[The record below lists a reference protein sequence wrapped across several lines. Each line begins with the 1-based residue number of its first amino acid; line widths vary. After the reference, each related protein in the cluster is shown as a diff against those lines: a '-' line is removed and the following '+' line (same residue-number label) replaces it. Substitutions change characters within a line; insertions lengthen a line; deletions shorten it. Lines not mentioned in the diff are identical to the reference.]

1 MEKSIVINN
10 VSDRVKNLSESA
22 TIAMARKS
30 RELKAQGID
39 VISLS
44 LGEPDFNTPD
54 FIKDAAIEGI
64 HQNYSKY
71 MAVNGYEDFR
81 DAISMKFKR
90 DNNINYSPNQI
101 VVSTGA
107 KQSIANVVL
116 STVNP
121 GDEVIIPAS
130 YWVSYEE
137 IVKMAEG
144 VPVFIETKIE
154 DDFKITPDQLSNA
167 ISDKTK
173 LMIYSSPCNPSG
185 SVYLKEELRSL
196 ADVLANHPEIIVISD
211 EIYEHINFT
220 DSYFSM
226 AAFDDVY
233 NQVVTVNG
241 VSKAF
246 AMTGWRLGY
255 IGAPEWIAKACTKI
269 QGQFTSGAS
278 SISQRAALAAVSAN
292 PEVVGEMKSAFL
304 ERRDF
309 IISQLKSISG
319 VKINQP
325 QGAFYVFPDVS
336 SFFGKSIGDRVIENS
351 DDLCLYLLEEAK
363 VALVTGNAFGSPACV
378 RISYAAAMDEL
389 KEAMHRIST
398 ALNKLD

>member
-1 MEKSIVINN
+1 METTATNLL
-10 VSDRVKNLSESA
+10 SDRVKNLSESA

-54 FIKDAAIEGI
+54 FIKQAAKEGI
-64 HQNYSKY
+64 DQNYSKY
-71 MAVNGYEDFR
+71 MAVNGYEDLR
-81 DAISMKFKR
+81 MAISAKFKR
-90 DNNINYSPNQI
+90 DNNINYSKDQI

-116 STVNP
+116 SLINP
-121 GDEVIIPAS
+121 GDEVIIPAP

-144 VPVFIETKIE
+144 VPVGIETSIE
-154 DDFKITPDQLSNA
+154 NDFKITPDQLKAA
-167 ISDKTK
+167 INTKTK

-185 SVYLKEELRSL
+185 SVYTKEELRGL
-196 ADVLANHPEIIVISD
+196 ADVLKDHPSIVVISD

-220 DSYFSM
+220 NSYFSM
-226 AAFDDVY
+226 AAFDDMY

-241 VSKAF
+241 VSKSF

-255 IGAPEWIAKACTKI
+255 IGAPNWIASACTKI

-278 SISQRAALAAVSAN
+278 SISQRAALAAVGED
-292 PEVVGEMKSAFL
+292 PKVVIPMKNAFL
-304 ERRDF
+304 ERRNYM
-309 IISQLKSISG
+309 IKELRSISG
-319 VKINQP
+319 FKINEP
-325 QGAFYVFPDVS
+325 EGAFYLFPDVS
-336 SFFGKSIGDRVIENS
+336 AFFGKEFKGNKITNADE
-351 DDLCLYLLEEAK
+351 LCLFLLEEAK
-363 VALVTGNAFGSPACV
+363 VALVTGNAFGSPNCI
-378 RISYAAAMDEL
+378 RISYAASMEEL
-389 KEAMHRIST
+389 KEAIGRIKNAIS
-398 ALNKLD
+398 LLH

>member
-1 MEKSIVINN
+1 MDNSTIKNN
-10 VSDRVKNLSESA
+10 VSDRVNNLSESA

-30 RELKAQGID
+30 RELKLQGID

-54 FIKDAAIEGI
+54 FIKEAAIEGI

-116 STVNP
+116 STINP
-121 GDEVIIPAS
+121 GDEVIVPAPF
-130 YWVSYEE
+130 WVSYEE

-144 VPVFIETKIE
+144 IPVFIETQIE
-154 DDFKITPDQLSNA
+154 DDFKITPKQLTSA
-167 ISDKTK
+167 ITSKTK
-173 LMIYSSPCNPSG
+173 MMIYSSPCNPSG
-185 SVYLKEELRSL
+185 SVYLKNELRAL
-196 ADVLANHPEIIVISD
+196 ADVLVNHPEIIVVSD

-220 DSYFSM
+220 ESYFSM
-226 AAFDDVY
+226 ASFDDVY

-278 SISQRAALAAVSAN
+278 SISQRAALAAISAD
-292 PEVVGEMKSAFL
+292 PEVVGEMKTAFL

-309 IISQLKSISG
+309 IIDQLKKITG

-336 SFFGKSIGDRVIENS
+336 SFFGKSNGNQLITNS
-351 DDLCLYLLEEAK
+351 DDLCLYLLESAK
-363 VALVTGNAFGSPACV
+363 VALVTGNAFGSPKCI
-378 RISYAAAMDEL
+378 RISYAASMKEL
-389 KEAMHRIST
+389 EEAMKRIAN
-398 ALNKLD
+398 ALNNLV

>member
-121 GDEVIIPAS
+121 GDEVIIPAP

-196 ADVLANHPEIIVISD
+196 ADVLVNHPEIIVISD

-220 DSYFSM
+220 DSYFSI

-309 IISQLKSISG
+309 IINQLKSISG

-325 QGAFYVFPDVS
+325 EGAFYVFPDVS
-336 SFFGKSIGDRVIENS
+336 SFFGKSTGDRVIENS

>member
-1 MEKSIVINN
+1 MEKSININN

-81 DAISMKFKR
+81 EAISLKFKR
-90 DNNINYSPNQI
+90 DNNISYSPDQI

-121 GDEVIIPAS
+121 GDEVIIPAP

-144 VPVFIETKIE
+144 VPVIIETKIE
-154 DDFKITPDQLSNA
+154 DDFKITAEQLQNA

-185 SVYLKEELRSL
+185 SVYLEEELRSL
-196 ADVLANHPEIIVISD
+196 ADVLVNHPQIIVISD

-220 DSYFSM
+220 DSYFSL

-278 SISQRAALAAVSAN
+278 SISQRAALAAISAD
-292 PEVVGEMKSAFL
+292 PIVVGEMKDAFL
-304 ERRDF
+304 ERRNF
-309 IISQLKSISG
+309 IIEKLRAISG
-319 VKINQP
+319 IKINQP
-325 QGAFYVFPDVS
+325 EGAFYVFPDVS
-336 SFFGKSIGDRVIENS
+336 DFFGKVIGDRKIENA

-363 VALVTGNAFGSPACV
+363 VALVTGNAFGSPACL
-378 RISYAAAMDEL
+378 RISYAASMDEL
-389 KEAMHRIST
+389 KEAMLRISK
-398 ALNKLD
+398 ALNNLS

>member
-1 MEKSIVINN
+1 METTAINLL
-10 VSDRVKNLSESA
+10 SERVKNLSESA

-54 FIKDAAIEGI
+54 FIKQAAKEGI
-64 HQNYSKY
+64 DQNYSKY
-71 MAVNGYEDFR
+71 MAVNGYEDLR
-81 DAISMKFKR
+81 MAISAKFKR
-90 DNNINYSPNQI
+90 DNNINYSKDQI

-116 STVNP
+116 SLINP
-121 GDEVIIPAS
+121 GDEVIIPAP

-144 VPVFIETKIE
+144 VPVGIKTSIEN
-154 DDFKITPDQLSNA
+154 DFKITPDQLKAA
-167 ISDKTK
+167 INTKTK

-185 SVYLKEELRSL
+185 SVYTKEELRGL
-196 ADVLANHPEIIVISD
+196 ADVLKDHPSIVVISD

-220 DSYFSM
+220 NSYFSM
-226 AAFDDVY
+226 AAFDDMY

-241 VSKAF
+241 VSKSF

-255 IGAPEWIAKACTKI
+255 IGAPNWIASACTKI

-278 SISQRAALAAVSAN
+278 SISQRAALAAVSED
-292 PEVVGEMKSAFL
+292 PKVVVPMKNAFL
-304 ERRDF
+304 ERRNYM
-309 IISQLKSISG
+309 IKELRSISG
-319 VKINQP
+319 FNINEP
-325 QGAFYVFPDVS
+325 EGAFYLFPDVS
-336 SFFGKSIGDRVIENS
+336 AFFGKEFKGNKIANADE
-351 DDLCLYLLEEAK
+351 LCLFLLEEAK
-363 VALVTGNAFGSPACV
+363 VALVTGNAFGSPNCI
-378 RISYAAAMDEL
+378 RISYAASLEEL
-389 KEAMHRIST
+389 KEAIGRIKNAIS
-398 ALNKLD
+398 LLH

>member
-121 GDEVIIPAS
+121 GDEVIIPAP

-196 ADVLANHPEIIVISD
+196 ADVLVNHPEIIVISD

-336 SFFGKSIGDRVIENS
+336 SFFGKSTGDIVIENS

-389 KEAMHRIST
+389 KEAMQRIST

>member
-1 MEKSIVINN
+1 METTAINLL
-10 VSDRVKNLSESA
+10 SERVKNLSESA

-54 FIKDAAIEGI
+54 FIKQAAKEGI
-64 HQNYSKY
+64 DQNYSKY
-71 MAVNGYEDFR
+71 MAVNGYEDLR
-81 DAISMKFKR
+81 MAISAKFKR
-90 DNNINYSPNQI
+90 DNNINYSKDQI

-116 STVNP
+116 SLINP
-121 GDEVIIPAS
+121 GDEVIIPAP

-144 VPVFIETKIE
+144 VPVGIETSIE
-154 DDFKITPDQLSNA
+154 NDFKITPDQLKAA
-167 ISDKTK
+167 INTKTK

-185 SVYLKEELRSL
+185 SVYTKEELRGL
-196 ADVLANHPEIIVISD
+196 ADVLKDHPSIVVISD

-220 DSYFSM
+220 NSYFSM
-226 AAFDDVY
+226 AAFDDMY

-241 VSKAF
+241 VSKSF

-255 IGAPEWIAKACTKI
+255 IGAPNWIASACTKI

-278 SISQRAALAAVSAN
+278 SISQRAALAAVSED
-292 PEVVGEMKSAFL
+292 PKVVIPMKNAFL
-304 ERRDF
+304 ERRNYM
-309 IISQLKSISG
+309 IKELRSISG
-319 VKINQP
+319 FNINEP
-325 QGAFYVFPDVS
+325 EGAFYLFPDVS
-336 SFFGKSIGDRVIENS
+336 AFFGKEYEGNKINNADE
-351 DDLCLYLLEEAK
+351 LCLFLLEEAK
-363 VALVTGNAFGSPACV
+363 VALVTGNAFGSPNCI
-378 RISYAAAMDEL
+378 RISYAASMEEL
-389 KEAMHRIST
+389 KEAIGRIKNAIS
-398 ALNKLD
+398 LLH

>member
-1 MEKSIVINN
+1 METTAINLL
-10 VSDRVKNLSESA
+10 SDRVKNLSESA

-54 FIKDAAIEGI
+54 FIKQAAKEGI
-64 HQNYSKY
+64 DQNYSKY
-71 MAVNGYEDFR
+71 MAVNGYEDLR
-81 DAISMKFKR
+81 MAISAKFKR
-90 DNNINYSPNQI
+90 DNNINYSKDQI

-116 STVNP
+116 SLINP
-121 GDEVIIPAS
+121 GDEVIIPAP

-144 VPVFIETKIE
+144 VPVGIETSIE
-154 DDFKITPDQLSNA
+154 NDFKITPDQLKAA
-167 ISDKTK
+167 INTKTK

-185 SVYLKEELRSL
+185 SVYTKEELRGL
-196 ADVLANHPEIIVISD
+196 ADVLKDHPSIVVISD

-220 DSYFSM
+220 NSYFSM
-226 AAFDDVY
+226 AAFDDMY

-241 VSKAF
+241 VSKSF

-255 IGAPEWIAKACTKI
+255 IGAPNWIASACTKI

-278 SISQRAALAAVSAN
+278 SISQRAALAAVSED
-292 PEVVGEMKSAFL
+292 PKVVIPMKNAFL
-304 ERRDF
+304 ERRNYM
-309 IISQLKSISG
+309 IKELRSISG
-319 VKINQP
+319 FNINEP
-325 QGAFYVFPDVS
+325 EGAFYLFPDVS
-336 SFFGKSIGDRVIENS
+336 AFFGKEFKGNKITNADE
-351 DDLCLYLLEEAK
+351 LCLFLLEEAK
-363 VALVTGNAFGSPACV
+363 VALVTGNAFGSPNCI
-378 RISYAAAMDEL
+378 RISYAASMEEL
-389 KEAMHRIST
+389 KEAIGRIKNAIS
-398 ALNKLD
+398 LLH

>member
-1 MEKSIVINN
+1 METTAINLL
-10 VSDRVKNLSESA
+10 SERVKNLSESA

-54 FIKDAAIEGI
+54 FIKQAAKEGI
-64 HQNYSKY
+64 DQNYSKY
-71 MAVNGYEDFR
+71 MAVNGYEDLR
-81 DAISMKFKR
+81 MAISAKFKR
-90 DNNINYSPNQI
+90 DNNINYSKDQI

-116 STVNP
+116 SLINP
-121 GDEVIIPAS
+121 GDEVIIPAP

-144 VPVFIETKIE
+144 VPVGIETSIE
-154 DDFKITPDQLSNA
+154 NDFKITPDQLKAA
-167 ISDKTK
+167 INTKTK

-185 SVYLKEELRSL
+185 SVYTKEELRGL
-196 ADVLANHPEIIVISD
+196 ADVLKDHPSIVVISD

-220 DSYFSM
+220 NSYFSM
-226 AAFDDVY
+226 AAFDDMY

-241 VSKAF
+241 VSKSF

-255 IGAPEWIAKACTKI
+255 IGAPNWIASACTKI

-278 SISQRAALAAVSAN
+278 SISQRAALAAVSED
-292 PEVVGEMKSAFL
+292 PKVVIPMKNAFL
-304 ERRDF
+304 ERRNYM
-309 IISQLKSISG
+309 IKELRSISG
-319 VKINQP
+319 FNINEP
-325 QGAFYVFPDVS
+325 EGAFYLFPDVS
-336 SFFGKSIGDRVIENS
+336 AFFGNEFKGNKITNADE
-351 DDLCLYLLEEAK
+351 LCLFLLEEAK
-363 VALVTGNAFGSPACV
+363 VALVTGNAFGSPNCI
-378 RISYAAAMDEL
+378 RISYAASMEEL
-389 KEAMHRIST
+389 KEAIGRIKNAIS
-398 ALNKLD
+398 LLH